1 MRFLWWLVEV
11 LGLLL
16 LLLLLVVFL
25 VIFLVM
31 FWDLVLPKLW
41 EVLQRRLGL

>member
-16 LLLLLVVFL
+16 LLLLLVA
-25 VIFLVM
+25 FLVM